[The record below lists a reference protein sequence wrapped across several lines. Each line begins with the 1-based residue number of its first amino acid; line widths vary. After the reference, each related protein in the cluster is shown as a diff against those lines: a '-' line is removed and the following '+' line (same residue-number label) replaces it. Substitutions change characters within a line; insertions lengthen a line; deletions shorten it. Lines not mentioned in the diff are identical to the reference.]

1 MPPPEGAFRVTPLTP
16 ELAERA
22 AGLSLNDLGPEVRH
36 WASRAIADTIA
47 CAIAGA
53 PEEVVR
59 KLAAVLPMAPGPAT
73 LLGQPGRAHVLD
85 AAQINGVAAHA
96 LDFDD
101 CNLEMDGHPS
111 VSIVPAL
118 LALAEQRECSGADLL
133 TAYVAGVE
141 AEIRIARLSNPA
153 HADRGWH
160 PTVTF
165 GVLGAAVACGR
176 LLNLPAARMAV
187 AIGIAASC
195 AAGLRANSGTMT
207 KPLHAGQA
215 NRNGLQ
221 AALLAEAGFT
231 ANPAV
236 LEHKF
241 GYMAAFN
248 GSLPADLSP
257 ALDGWGQD
265 YALLSPG
272 IAIKQYPCCA
282 FIHCA
287 IDAAATL
294 RDMIAG
300 ADIAA
305 VEVALHPRRLKNIDR
320 PQPRDGL
327 DAKFSTQYL
336 TARALL
342 AGRVGFADFE
352 PPLLDD
358 ATTKALAARVRL
370 SAHDAADLSLGHVTV
385 TLADGRRLT
394 ASASVAMG
402 RGPANPMTED
412 QFRAKFDDCT
422 RGVLPQPQADALR
435 EHLAT
440 LADQPSIRALT
451 ALMQPAAP
459 RSAPDRAIPGAQN
472 ERQCS

>member
-1 MPPPEGAFRVTPLTP
+1 MPSLTS
-16 ELAERA
+16 ELAARA
-22 AGLSLNDLGPEVRH
+22 AGLSFHDLSPAVCH
-36 WASRAIADTIA
+36 WACHALADTIA
-47 CAIAGA
+47 CGIAGA
-53 PEEVVR
+53 NEDVVR
-59 KLAAVLPMAPGPAT
+59 RLASVLPAAAGSSA
-73 LLGQPGRAHVLD
+73 LLGQAGRLHELD

-118 LALAEQRECSGADLL
+118 LALGDRLDVSGADLL
-133 TAYVAGVE
+133 TAYIAGIE
-141 AEIRIARLSNPA
+141 TEIRIARLSNPA

-176 LLNLPAARMAV
+176 LLGLSAERMAV
-187 AIGIAASC
+187 AIGIAASS

-241 GYMAAFN
+241 GFMAAFN
-248 GSLPADLSP
+248 GSVPADIAP
-257 ALDGWGQD
+257 ALEGWGQD
-265 YALLSPG
+265 FALLSPG

-287 IDAAATL
+287 IDA
-294 RDMIAG
+294 G
-300 ADIAA
+300 AELQSQIGTSTIEA

-336 TARALL
+336 TARALIS
-342 AGRVGFADFE
+342 GTVGFADFE
-352 PPLLDD
+352 QPLLSD
-358 ATTKALAARVRL
+358 AATQTLSARVGL
-370 SAHDAADLSLGHVTV
+370 TAHEGDDLSFGRVTV
-385 TLADGRRLT
+385 TLNDGRRLS
-394 ASASVAMG
+394 AGASVAMG
-402 RGPANPMTED
+402 RGPANPMTEP
-412 QFRAKFDDCT
+412 QFRAKFTDCT
-422 RGVLPQPQADALR
+422 RRALPAAVAAALYDR
-435 EHLAT
+435 LAT
-440 LADQPSIRALT
+440 LADQPSLRQLT
-451 ALMQPAAP
+451 ALMQPGPQRSLPLAA
-459 RSAPDRAIPGAQN
+459 N
-472 ERQCS
+472 ER

>member
-1 MPPPEGAFRVTPLTP
+1 MTSLTL
-16 ELAERA
+16 ELAARA
-22 AGLSLNDLGPEVRH
+22 AGLSFADLSPAVRA
-36 WASRAIADTIA
+36 WACRTLADTVA
-47 CAIAGA
+47 CGIAGA
-53 PEEVVR
+53 EEEVVR
-59 KLAAVLPMAPGPAT
+59 LAAAILPAAVGSSA
-73 LLGQPGRAHVLD
+73 LLGRAGRLHALD
-85 AAQINGVAAHA
+85 AAQINGIAAHA

-118 LALAEQRECSGADLL
+118 LALGDQLDCSGADLL

-141 AEIRIARLSNPA
+141 TEIRIARISNPA

-165 GVLGAAVACGR
+165 GVLGAAVATGR
-176 LLNLPAARMAV
+176 LLGLPAERMAV
-187 AIGIAASC
+187 ALGIAAST

-207 KPLHAGQA
+207 KPFHAGQA

-221 AALLAEAGFT
+221 AALLAQAGFT

-236 LEHKF
+236 LEHRF
-241 GYMAAFN
+241 GFMAAFN
-248 GSLPADLSP
+248 GGQADPAP
-257 ALDGWGQD
+257 ALAGWAQD
-265 YALLSPG
+265 FALLSPG

-287 IDAAATL
+287 IDAAAGL
-294 RDMIAG
+294 CPAIAG
-300 ADIAA
+300 AVIET

-342 AGRVGFADFE
+342 SGTVGFADFE
-352 PPLLDD
+352 PPLLSDGPTQ
-358 ATTKALAARVRL
+358 AVAARVHL
-370 SAHDAADLSLGHVTV
+370 TAHEEDDLSFGRVSVGLS
-385 TLADGRRLT
+385 DGRRLS
-394 ASASVAMG
+394 ASARVAMG
-402 RGPANPMTED
+402 RGPENPMTAP

-422 RGVLPQPQADALR
+422 QRVLSAAAADRLYDQLIALP
-435 EHLAT
+435 
-440 LADQPSIRALT
+440 DQTSLQALT
-451 ALMQPAAP
+451 ALMQPGTPAST
-459 RSAPDRAIPGAQN
+459 RTRATLAVN
-472 ERQCS
+472 ER

>member
-1 MPPPEGAFRVTPLTP
+1 MTSLTP
-16 ELAERA
+16 ELAARA
-22 AGLSLNDLGPEVRH
+22 AALRLDDLPAAVRH
-36 WASRAIADTIA
+36 WASRALADTLA
-47 CAIAGA
+47 CAVAGA
-53 PEEVVR
+53 SEAVVGQVQ
-59 KLAAVLPMAPGPAT
+59 AVLPMAPGASV
-73 LLGQPGRAHVLD
+73 LIGQTGRAHVLD

-118 LALAEQRECSGADLL
+118 VALADRQDASGADLL

-176 LLNLPAARMAV
+176 LLNLQAPQMAV

-195 AAGLRANSGTMT
+195 ASGLRANSGTMT

-221 AALLAEAGFT
+221 AALLAQAGFT
-231 ANPAV
+231 ANPAA

-248 GSLPADLSP
+248 GSVPADLSP
-257 ALDGWGQD
+257 ALEGWGQD
-265 YALLSPG
+265 YALLAPG

-287 IDAAATL
+287 IDAASAL
-294 RDMIAG
+294 RDDIDG
-300 ADIAA
+300 AEIAA

-358 ATTKALAARVRL
+358 AATKALAARVRL
-370 SAHDAADLSLGHVTV
+370 SAHDAEDLSLGHVTV
-385 TLADGRRLT
+385 TLADGRRLK

-402 RGPANPMTED
+402 RGPANPMTEA

-422 RGVLPQPQADALR
+422 RAVLSAAQADAL
-435 EHLAT
+435 HAGLAA
-440 LADQPSIRALT
+440 LADQPSTRALT
-451 ALMQPAAP
+451 ALMQPASLPSP
-459 RSAPDRAIPGAQN
+459 RPESDRAAPGAQH
-472 ERQCS
+472 ER

>member
-1 MPPPEGAFRVTPLTP
+1 MTSLTHQ
-16 ELAERA
+16 LAARA
-22 AGLSLNDLGPEVRH
+22 AGLTFADLSDPARD
-36 WASRAIADTIA
+36 WATRAFADTVA
-47 CAIAGA
+47 CGIAGA
-53 PEEVVR
+53 TEEVVR
-59 KLAAVLPMAPGPAT
+59 LAASVLTASPGPSA
-73 LLGQPGRAHVLD
+73 LLGRAGRLHELD
-85 AAQINGVAAHA
+85 AAQINGISAHA

-118 LALAEQRECSGADLL
+118 LALGDRLDANGADLL
-133 TAYVAGVE
+133 TAYVAGIE
-141 AEIRIARLSNPA
+141 TEIRLARVSNPA

-165 GVLGAAVACGR
+165 GVIGSAVACGR
-176 LLNLPAARMAV
+176 LLGLTPERMAV

-195 AAGLRANSGTMT
+195 ASGLRANSGTMT

-221 AALLAEAGFT
+221 AALLANAGFS

-241 GYMAAFN
+241 GFMAAFN
-248 GSLPADLSP
+248 GIVPENTDK
-257 ALDGWGQD
+257 ALAGWTED
-265 YALLSPG
+265 FALLSPG

-287 IDAAATL
+287 IDAAAELRPEIEDAAIEAVDVTL
-294 RDMIAG
+294 HRK
-300 ADIAA
+300 
-305 VEVALHPRRLKNIDR
+305 RLKNIDR
-320 PQPRDGL
+320 PEPKDGL

-342 AGRVGFADFE
+342 TGTVGFADFE
-352 PPLLDD
+352 GNSVFDP
-358 ATTKALAARVRL
+358 ATRALSAKVRLAA
-370 SAHDAADLSLGHVTV
+370 HDENDVSLGRVEVALT
-385 TLADGRRLT
+385 DGRRLS

-402 RGPANPMTED
+402 RGPANPMTPA

-422 RGVLPQPQADALR
+422 LGILGTKTAERLFAALMD
-435 EHLAT
+435 LSG
-440 LADQPSIRALT
+440 QGSIRRLS
-451 ALMQPAAP
+451 ALMQPEAVNLPPENHDAGL
-459 RSAPDRAIPGAQN
+459 RSGH
-472 ERQCS
+472 EEKVK